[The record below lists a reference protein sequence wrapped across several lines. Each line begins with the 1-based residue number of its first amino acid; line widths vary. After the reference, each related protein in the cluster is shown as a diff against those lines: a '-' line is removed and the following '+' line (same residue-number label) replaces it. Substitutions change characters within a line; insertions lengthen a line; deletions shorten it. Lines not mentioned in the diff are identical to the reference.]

1 MNVESLLA
9 QATVAKDR
17 YIEVE
22 AKNNDYKL
30 ILDNQKVLIND
41 FAQSMPDIDETEKK
55 MQELDNEIASID
67 EQLQQSQSILI
78 QALSANKAKK
88 ESTDVSGILS
98 NTISTLQDTLF
109 DLGSAATSQNE
120 FNVPIFKLIDLEE
133 SVSKIIGSLEEANL
147 YPESEK
153 DHAERIKRTQLH
165 SAKLA
170 QFLRL
175 LKEIYAKAS
184 AEQKE

>member
-78 QALSANKAKK
+78 QALSANK
-88 ESTDVSGILS
+88 LS
-98 NTISTLQDTLF
+98 
-109 DLGSAATSQNE
+109 
-120 FNVPIFKLIDLEE
+120 LIH
-133 SVSKIIGSLEEANL
+133 I
-147 YPESEK
+147 
-153 DHAERIKRTQLH
+153 
-165 SAKLA
+165 
-170 QFLRL
+170 
-175 LKEIYAKAS
+175 
-184 AEQKE
+184 